1 MQSVIRSSVKHRVSA
16 SSQRRR
22 QNSEQGR
29 YEKRPLIAL
38 KKSDQQ
44 GLFVEEERNLIVFV

>member
-22 QNSEQGR
+22 KNSEQGR
-29 YEKRPLIAL
+29 YEKRPLIAV

-44 GLFVEEERNLIVFV
+44 SLFLWRRKRIKF